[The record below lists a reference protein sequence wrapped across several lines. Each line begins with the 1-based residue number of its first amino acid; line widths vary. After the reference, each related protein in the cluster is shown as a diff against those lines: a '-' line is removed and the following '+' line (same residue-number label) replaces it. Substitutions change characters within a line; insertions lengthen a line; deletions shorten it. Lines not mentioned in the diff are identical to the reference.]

1 MTFGPWRCSNCGAP
15 HRAYASATLSISAD
29 SRRLRRNPHIRNR
42 ETVNASGG
50 HRRGPSD
57 AILRRHK
64 GLLSPV
70 PICKCLKFCS
80 PGFAVRVSE
89 ECARSPR
96 QQPHKPVPLGRSSCR
111 ISPTRGCGQVAN
123 VESRPP
129 AERGRLLFATH
140 PARRVPAAKSSAARA
155 ACVPRSGPPARRM
168 AYRMIKLSK
177 HADACS
183 DIDVG
188 R

>member
-1 MTFGPWRCSNCGAP
+1 M
-15 HRAYASATLSISAD
+15 AYASATLSISAD
-29 SRRLRRNPHIRNR
+29 SGRLRRIRTS
-42 ETVNASGG
+42 ETVRRSTHQAVTAGG
-50 HRRGPSD
+50 PPD

-70 PICKCLKFCS
+70 PICRCLNFGS

-111 ISPTRGCGQVAN
+111 ISPTRGCGQVAS

-168 AYRMIKLSK
+168 AYRMIKLSR